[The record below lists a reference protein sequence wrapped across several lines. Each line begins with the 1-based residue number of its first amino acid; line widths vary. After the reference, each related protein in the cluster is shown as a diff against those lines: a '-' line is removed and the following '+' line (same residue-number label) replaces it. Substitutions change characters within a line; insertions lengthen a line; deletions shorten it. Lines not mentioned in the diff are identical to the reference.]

1 MDINTPKSAATATVE
16 WLEFDVQTLK
26 QEIDGYFLCFENG
39 SLSVE
44 NGAVSAIV
52 LERQMKLRRLEKSL
66 VIAKQL
72 LASLD

>member
-1 MDINTPKSAATATVE
+1 MDINSPKSAAIATVE
-16 WLEFDVQTLK
+16 WLEFDIQTLK
-26 QEIDGYFLCFENG
+26 QEIDGYFLCFEKG

-44 NGAVSAIV
+44 NGTVAAIV
-52 LERQMKLRRLEKSL
+52 LERQMTLRRLEKSL